1 MKNICKSKN
10 KKFVDKVCKGLIEMG
25 ANQIKSEFPTYN
37 IFELETI
44 VGKTV
49 IKVELE
55 NVHCYTVFS
64 KFEDVERAKEKFDC
78 NPYTGKYNLH
88 LSNSNHIDDVI
99 DLALIM
105 FKNTLV

>member
-37 IFELETI
+37 IFKLET
-44 VGKTV
+44 VAGKLV
-49 IKVELE
+49 IKVEVE

-78 NPYTGKYNLH
+78 NPYTGKYNVH
-88 LSNSNHIDDVI
+88 LGNNNNIDSIIDYVI
-99 DLALIM
+99 TM